1 MKIIHERGT
10 EDGYFCLYK
19 ENGMF
24 FIKYSHEGDFFEISG
39 YNLYGPYNEDKILEF
54 LFEAFIDKVNFQQ
67 KVSDSYCDL
76 AKCIGAMNSNNM
88 PNPDN

>member
-1 MKIIHERGT
+1 MIYEEQT
-10 EDGYFCLYK
+10 EIGHFSLYK
-19 ENGMF
+19 ENKMF

-39 YNLYGPYNEDKILEF
+39 YNLYGPYSEDKILEF
-54 LFEAFIDKVNFQQ
+54 LFDAFIDKVNFQQ